1 MIASPRV
8 AILVHMVATDV
19 PPPHDEAAAL
29 AALDDPALPAVP
41 VLLRDPAELL
51 DAALAPAGGTIRTVT
66 PRQTTW
72 RPGRS
77 LTVRYDARVVWP
89 SGDATDEMLVARTG
103 ELHPD
108 SLVLEADSVKV
119 AVWRV
124 PHDPWLP
131 GLAAVTD
138 PARVGPLLDSLD
150 VNPGQ
155 VETRLVSYRPGRRAV
170 VRLQRAGVTV
180 FAKVTRPGKVQDL
193 HDSHAALADAVPVPR
208 SLGVD
213 PDLGIVVLQ
222 GLGGTLLRHR
232 LAVPGA
238 SLPGPEAVLA
248 VLDRLPAPDDGRP
261 VTGWRSQEWAELLGR
276 VRPGRAAVLTS
287 LADELTAVDAART
300 DPLVPVHGDLHEAQ
314 LLVQR
319 GRITGLLDI
328 DTHGLGRR
336 VDDLATLI
344 GHLAVLAT
352 ATTHRAT
359 IESYAARLLDGFDQV
374 VDPVLLRYAVAEVVL
389 GLATGPF
396 RVLEPGWPASTDAR
410 IELAEQW
417 AASARRVAAQRDVET
432 TDRDETTLTPI
443 SGRPHLPGAE

>member
-1 MIASPRV
+1 
-8 AILVHMVATDV
+8 MVATDV
-19 PPPHDEAAAL
+19 PPPLDEADAL
-29 AALDDPALPAVP
+29 AGIDDEALPAVP
-41 VLLRDPAELL
+41 TLLQEPVELL
-51 DAALAPAGGTIRTVT
+51 DAALAPAGGRIRTVT

-77 LTVRYDARVVWP
+77 LTVRYDARVIWP
-89 SGDATDEMLVARTG
+89 SGDVTDEMLVARTG
-103 ELHPD
+103 EIHPE
-108 SLVLEADSVKV
+108 SLVLEADAVRV

-138 PARVGPLLDSLD
+138 PARVGPLLDALD
-150 VNPGQ
+150 IHPGH
-155 VETRLVSYRPGRRAV
+155 VEVRIVSYRPGRRAV
-170 VRLQRAGVTV
+170 VRLRRAGVSV
-180 FAKVTRPGKVQDL
+180 FAKVTRPGKAKDL
-193 HDSHAALADAVPVPR
+193 HDGHLALSEAVPVPR

-238 SLPGPEAVLA
+238 SLPGPEGILS
-248 VLDRLPAPDDGRP
+248 VLDRLPAPSDGRR
-261 VTGWRSQEWAELLGR
+261 VAGWRSQEWASLLGR
-276 VRPGRAAVLTS
+276 VRPDRATDLQA
-287 LADELTAVDAART
+287 LAGELTAVEAART

-314 LLVQR
+314 LMVQR

-328 DTHGLGRR
+328 DTHGLGHR

-352 ATTHRAT
+352 TTTRRAT
-359 IESYAARLLDGFDQV
+359 IERYAARLLDGFDRV
-374 VDPVLLRYAVAEVVL
+374 VDPVLLRYAVAEVIL

-396 RVLEPGWPASTDAR
+396 RVLEPHWPASTDTR
-410 IELAEQW
+410 IELAGQW
-417 AASARRVAAQRDVET
+417 AASARRIAARREAEAA
-432 TDRDETTLTPI
+432 DRHETTLTSV
-443 SGRPHLPGAE
+443 SGRPHLPDAE